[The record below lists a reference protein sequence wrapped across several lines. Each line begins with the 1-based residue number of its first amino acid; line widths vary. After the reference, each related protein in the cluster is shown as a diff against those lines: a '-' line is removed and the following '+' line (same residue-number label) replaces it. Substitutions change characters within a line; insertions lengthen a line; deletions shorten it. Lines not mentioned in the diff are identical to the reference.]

1 MANKRYIRNVIKSFK
16 QVIPDAI
23 GESLPGAK
31 GLVDFI
37 KNPAGEGST
46 VKEVFKEIVGDY
58 KTEVDT
64 VTGIFKKFKKGVK
77 TGAFYDRDADIDM
90 SAFGG
95 EDMGNIDFND
105 DLFGDADWESG
116 DTDASKDV
124 GGGTTNVNFTNSD
137 DGSNAGMISG
147 AMAIG
152 SARTVGAIEKGT
164 AINFAVMNS
173 IDSRLSRIEEANQK
187 FFSANLDLL
196 SSIKSNIEA
205 MAKIQGSKDTDLSI
219 SQMER
224 LFGDGNQEFNLR
236 LYMKHISKKVKN
248 NDIISMLPMLG
259 MVNPMNFATMEL
271 TKYAMKKIPFFA
283 TVEKMSKMLEGLGQ
297 LALSNMA
304 NVKGNGMISK
314 LFRFFGVKST
324 ADVGKVSLGKMVK
337 GPVPFDGETKE
348 AITRAIPG
356 YLAKI
361 LNVMKHGKKASD
373 DTLEIYDND
382 QRQFRTAG
390 EVRKKRKESEKYDSG
405 EIRNFV
411 EMCVAASGATG
422 PDEAD
427 VREQIFKIVSARAL
441 SGKSFNDDD
450 MFKTLSG
457 KMKTIIYGVHKKVL
471 RNKNKIMALEKSR
484 LSYVASKQT
493 EGYSDVE
500 RMVEHAVTNDKQST
514 QTTSL
519 SEYFER
525 KNRHKIEELL
535 TKLFGKEKS
544 ASVLIQ
550 YKAWQERQKGKIKK
564 EPLDKF
570 LKEQLEQAGFD
581 RLKDTI
587 EEINDRIHGYAFSE
601 NLENK
606 LNNIDLTRAKTSKI
620 EEAFDISDIKD
631 SKQRHFLN
639 HIIYGIMNGPQALA
653 SKGDKL
659 TEKFSFD
666 SGGYTGDGKPDEVAG
681 IVHKG
686 ELVIPQKVLNGNIN
700 RIFKW
705 VRDNLQK
712 TEAGRNIVNRYDYAK
727 EHFDLDSYLNG
738 DAYGATAKLRDL
750 YANHQV
756 ASDLFG
762 GKTGVTKKE
771 ANKKLS
777 LYTELS
783 DLNLSAQESLN
794 IINLMDVNPKAAKEI
809 IKKIKKEKK
818 QYKIDSKSEYFAD
831 NLVKIVRDDV
841 ISPVKE
847 AFIGTKAAIKDGK
860 LTASDILG
868 KAKEMMPGISKYAG
882 IGLAA
887 GFFLPGGPL
896 LGAITGGAVGALRQN
911 EALRGYF
918 FGSKSE
924 TGEIQKRGLFP
935 KLAGAFIQSIYGKE
949 VGEKAENNL
958 RAFFAN
964 PIQTL
969 KSAWKDP
976 EGRKMLTGAGVGGIL
991 GSMFGPGGAIIGA
1004 FAGGAL
1010 GKRKQQSYFSKVL
1023 FGDRVIGKDGKVKG
1037 YTGGLWQSLSGT
1049 FNALVAGPAQAMLVG
1064 GSLTDYKDM
1073 LTGKV
1078 SPHKIRANLRKG
1090 MAQLGAGAA
1099 VGGLMGS
1106 VFGPYGSLVGAL
1118 LGSTTGIRPIRA
1130 AAKRIMFGK
1139 ENKDTGKKEG
1149 GIFGAIRKAG
1159 SWAVALAS
1167 FLAHGINPK
1176 EHPFLSKIAGALGT
1190 ILGFPIK
1197 LGGFFGKLGGKI
1209 LSPFRRFSTSSHT
1222 IISGKSLINAI
1233 NEDNKAS
1240 GAEKTIGTGVGIIV
1254 DEVKKINENL
1264 ENPNKAKEA
1273 KAEAA
1278 NGTNTAEEINAANA
1292 ENQANK
1298 EKKAEKKQRGKL
1310 YKIVSAIHG
1319 NIEAGRKDNRGLL
1332 STITGSLSAIVSILG
1347 GKTALD
1353 TFKNG
1358 VGKFKGGFL
1367 KTAGTAAI
1375 IAGAVGVGQGI
1386 YQNLKAEDPEK
1397 KAEGADKGI
1406 KGAKLAEQ
1414 GVAITKAGKALK
1426 AVGGFFKNIGSGLKT
1441 AFGKV
1446 KDGASAIK
1454 NVFKEVKGIFP
1465 KILKGLRYAKDFLKK
1480 APMLGAFFVA
1490 LEEILAIKKF
1500 VDRKG
1505 SKDISPRQ
1513 RIKAL
1518 VRDSASAFASLVM
1531 LALDGALM
1539 ATGIGSVAVILLS
1552 AIDMALSFF
1561 SGESIAEHIGDF
1573 VAKFLGGPI
1582 ASAFG
1587 WSEEKEAA
1595 WQEGKLEEYEK
1606 KHNETEKDKADIK
1619 EIAKDVGNSEITLKP
1634 VTIKASKPKVNTT
1647 GSPEAV
1653 KAAAAITAN
1662 VVTNNNSVVKT
1673 FSGSTWNNDKFEE
1686 LKDKHLARLMEKN
1699 PNDPNI
1705 IEKADQ
1711 AARAEMAAMS
1721 DVPGAMVIN
1730 DSPANA
1736 VPRRAI
1742 DINNYNIK
1750 SKIDNPFDFLKITG
1764 KGGTEAFNKLDPETR
1779 NDIAHLAEL
1788 YYNAYGEKLK
1798 ITSGYRNP
1806 MDQEKI
1812 WSEGNADAKHLA
1824 NAAVGKRDG
1833 FTFKTNFPG
1842 TSAHELGNAIDIDN
1856 SDPKQITRMF
1866 GYAPNDSRMVQGKGM
1881 GFKIAP
1887 DSLLGIYNRLKKKEG
1902 LRPMVRA
1909 SGDWRPDKRDFNEH
1923 WHFQNVTD
1931 PDLKKKRWENAA
1943 QARAKAIDQLDKEIK
1958 SASGGKKQL
1967 SETVKSEYA
1976 NKDYTG
1982 DKPQLIPGKRGSVA
1996 QRPTNI
2002 ATNKS
2007 GEAGDDMTTNATA
2020 PTINTGEI
2028 TDLLKGILKAII
2040 GIGSLN
2046 KSDNKAE
2053 MLKNL
2058 FIPASEAL
2066 NPSETAMSLVGSR
2079 LCVGL

>member
-31 GLVDFI
+31 GLINFI

-46 VKEVFKEIVGDY
+46 VKEAFNEIIGEY
-58 KTEVDT
+58 KTDLGP
-64 VTGIFKKFKKGVK
+64 VTGIFTKFKKGLK
-77 TGAFYDRDADIDM
+77 TGKFYDRDDDGDTSA
-90 SAFGG
+90 AFGG
-95 EDMGNIDFND
+95 DFGMMSKEDEDI
-105 DLFGDADWESG
+105 FGDSNWEFDDSSE
-116 DTDASKDV
+116 ASADV

-147 AMAIG
+147 AMAIS
-152 SARTVGAIEKGT
+152 SAKTVGAIEKGT
-164 AINFAVMNS
+164 AVNFAVMNS
-173 IDSRLSRIEEANQK
+173 IDARLSRIEEANQK

-205 MAKIQGSKDTDLSI
+205 MVKIQGSKDTDLPV

-224 LFGDGNQEFNLR
+224 LFGDGSQEFNLR
-236 LYMKHISKKVKN
+236 LYLRHIKDKTKDN
-248 NDIISMLPMLG
+248 PLLQTLPMLG
-259 MVNPMNFATMEL
+259 MVNPMNYATMEL
-271 TKYAMKKIPFFA
+271 TKAALKKIPLFS
-283 TVEKMSKMLEGLGQ
+283 TIEKMSKMLEGIGQ
-297 LALSNMA
+297 MTLSNMA
-304 NVKGNGMISK
+304 NVKGDGVISK
-314 LFRFFGVKST
+314 LFRFFGVKTT
-324 ADVGKVSLGKMVK
+324 ADANKINLGKMAR

-361 LNVMKHGKKASD
+361 LNVMKHGKDAKD
-373 DTLEIYDND
+373 DTLEIYDNEK
-382 QRQFRTAG
+382 RQFRTA
-390 EVRKKRKESEKYDSG
+390 KDISAKRKEAENRDLG
-405 EIRNFV
+405 EIGGFI
-411 EMCVAASGATG
+411 EMCVEASGAKG
-422 PDEAD
+422 SDDEAD
-427 VREQIFKIVSARAL
+427 VREKIFKVVSSVVL
-441 SGKSFNDDD
+441 SGKSFNDKD
-450 MFKTLSG
+450 MFSALSG
-457 KMKTIIYGVHKKVL
+457 KMKTIIQGVHHEKVL
-471 RNKNKIMALEKSR
+471 KDKTKILSLER
-484 LSYVASKQT
+484 ARFSYAASKQT
-493 EGYSDVE
+493 ESYSDVE
-500 RMVEHAVTNDKQST
+500 KMLEHAKTNDKEEQKDL
-514 QTTSL
+514 SL
-519 SEYFER
+519 SDYFEQ
-525 KNRHKIEELL
+525 KNRTKIEKLL
-535 TKLFGKEKS
+535 TDIVGEKKS
-544 ASVLIQ
+544 KDVLQ
-550 YKAWQERQKGKIKK
+550 KYKDWKK
-564 EPLDKF
+564 EQRYKPIPEGLDTF
-570 LKEQLEQAGFD
+570 LKAQIEEANFD
-581 RLKDTI
+581 KLKNII
-587 EEINDRIHGYAFSE
+587 EEINNR
-601 NLENK
+601 NK
-606 LNNIDLTRAKTSKI
+606 
-620 EEAFDISDIKD
+620 
-631 SKQRHFLN
+631 
-639 HIIYGIMNGPQALA
+639 G
-653 SKGDKL
+653 
-659 TEKFSFD
+659 FSFD
-666 SGGYTGDGKPDEVAG
+666 KELEEKLNDIDISRADNSKVENSLEFRDIKNHKLRRYTKSALDWILNGTQKIANKGDDLFDKAYNTVSSKFGFAKGGYTGRGGKYEPAG

-686 ELVIPQKVLNGNIN
+686 EWVANQELVA
-700 RIFKW
+700 R
-705 VRDNLQK
+705 
-712 TEAGRNIVNRYDYAK
+712 
-727 EHFDLDSYLNG
+727 
-738 DAYGATAKLRDL
+738 
-750 YANHQV
+750 
-756 ASDLFG
+756 
-762 GKTGVTKKE
+762 KE
-771 ANKKLS
+771 AKPHFRFLERLRRSLPGYAEGGEVKDINEALGEKEFFLNNPDDKEKFLSQRREVYDLLIKYNVPFEDAIHIARQAQDDPKGVAEFIKNAKKGK
-777 LYTELS
+777 ELA
-783 DLNLSAQESLN
+783 DKPWLKRRGEFGDELVN
-794 IINLMDVNPKAAKEI
+794 II
-809 IKKIKKEKK
+809 K
-818 QYKIDSKSEYFAD
+818 QDIAMP
-831 NLVKIVRDDV
+831 L
-841 ISPVKE
+841 KE
-847 AFIGTKAAIKDGK
+847 AFLGAKAAVKDGK
-860 LTASDILG
+860 LTAKDILG
-868 KAKEMMPGISKYAG
+868 KAQEMFPGVAKYAG
-882 IGLAA
+882 AGLAA

-896 LGAITGGAVGALRQN
+896 LGAIAGGAIGAVKQNAALRS
-911 EALRGYF
+911 YF
-918 FGSKSE
+918 FGAKDE
-924 TGEIQKRGLFP
+924 NGEVKKRGLFP
-935 KLAGAFIQSIYGKE
+935 KLAGSFIKAIYGKE
-949 VGEKAENNL
+949 VGDKAENNL
-958 RAFFAN
+958 QSFFSD
-964 PIQTL
+964 PLKTL
-969 KSAWKDP
+969 SNAWKDP
-976 EGRKMLTGAGVGGIL
+976 QGRKMMIGAGAGGIL

-1010 GKRKQQSYFSKVL
+1010 GRRKQQSYFSKVL
-1023 FGDRVIGKDGKVKG
+1023 FGERVIGKDGAIKG
-1037 YTGGLWQSLSGT
+1037 YKGGLWQSLSGA

-1073 LTGKV
+1073 LAGKI
-1078 SPHKIRANLRKG
+1078 SPHKIRANLKKG
-1090 MAQLGAGAA
+1090 LMNVGAGAA
-1099 VGGLMGS
+1099 AGGLLGS
-1106 VFGPYGSLVGAL
+1106 FFGPGGTLIGTL
-1118 LGSTTGIRPIRA
+1118 LGSTTGLRPVRA

-1139 ENKDTGKKEG
+1139 ENADTGKKEG
-1149 GIFGAIRKAG
+1149 GIFGAVKKVGMFAAALG
-1159 SWAVALAS
+1159 SL
-1167 FLAHGINPK
+1167 LAHGLDPRK
-1176 EHPFLSKIAGALGT
+1176 YPFLSKIASVLGWT
-1190 ILGFPIK
+1190 LGLPIK
-1197 LGGFFGKLGGKI
+1197 IAGGIGKLGGKL
-1209 LSPFRRFSTSSHT
+1209 LSPFRRWSTSSHKVL
-1222 IISGKSLINAI
+1222 SGKALIDALN
-1233 NEDNKAS
+1233 DDKKAS

-1298 EKKAEKKQRGKL
+1298 EKKDEKKQRGKL

-1375 IAGAVGVGQGI
+1375 IAGAVGIGQGI
-1386 YQNLKAEDPEK
+1386 YQNLKADDPDK

-1426 AVGGFFKNIGSGLKT
+1426 AVGGFFKNIGSGIKT

-1465 KILKGLRYAKDFLKK
+1465 KLLKGLRLAKDFLKK

-1500 VDRKG
+1500 ADSDG
-1505 SKDISPRQ
+1505 SKNISPRQ

-1539 ATGIGSVAVILLS
+1539 ATGVGSAAVILLS

-1634 VTIKASKPKVNTT
+1634 VTIKATKPKVNTT

-1653 KAAAAITAN
+1653 KAAATITAS
-1662 VVTNNNSVVKT
+1662 VVANGGVKT

-1812 WSEGNADAKHLA
+1812 WAEGNADAKHLA

-1856 SDPKQITRMF
+1856 SDPKQIIRMF

-1982 DKPQLIPGKRGSVA
+1982 DKPQLIPGKRGSIA
-1996 QRPTNI
+1996 QRPANI
-2002 ATNKS
+2002 ATNKN

-2028 TDLLKGILKAII
+2028 TELLKGILKAII
-2040 GIGSLN
+2040 GIGNLN
-2046 KSDNKAE
+2046 NSNNKTE

-2058 FIPASEAL
+2058 FIPASEAF
-2066 NPSETAMSLVGSR
+2066 NPNETAMSLVGSR